1 MAATVECVA
10 EEPPRMQQ
18 IGEATPALPLP
29 TCGPGGAQELESSCY
44 PICTEPQEVPAEKA
58 ARLLDI
64 LL

>member
-29 TCGPGGAQELESSCY
+29 TCGPRGAQELESSCY
-44 PICTEPQEVPAEKA
+44 PICTEPQEVQAEKA

>member
-1 MAATVECVA
+1 
-10 EEPPRMQQ
+10 MQQ